1 MREIMPRMKR
11 VGLIF
16 DTTISHNY
24 KLIKESAGEAARA
37 TGASMPP
44 KRLSRVIQQMRE
56 SKGLTQRDLAARAK
70 VTPGYIA
77 QIELGKKKNPSL
89 DVLKRI
95 AKALGVPVT
104 ELLE

>member
-1 MREIMPRMKR
+1 MSPWY
-11 VGLIF
+11 LL
-16 DTTISHNY
+16 T
-24 KLIKESAGEAARA
+24 
-37 TGASMPP
+37 

-56 SKGLTQRDLAARAK
+56 SKGMTQRDLAARAK

-77 QIELGKKKNPSL
+77 QIEPGKKKNPSL